1 MIQLSFIMFS
11 LISKKTA
18 ELTSRE
24 IIKIC
29 KLKDTFWRFGSQIQ
43 KKWFKKTIFKNDIH
57 NMFFKGNDLIGYT
70 CLRIRKYNKHKKYLI
85 FDTLI
90 IHKKFR
96 KKRYSSNLMNFNNII
111 IESKKMMAFLICD
124 KNLVSFYKKFGW
136 ILFKDKNSKII
147 DHKKA
152 KVSMSLNIN
161 KLKNFKNHIKN
172 WIKD

>member
-1 MIQLSFIMFS
+1 
-11 LISKKTA
+11 
-18 ELTSRE
+18 
-24 IIKIC
+24 
-29 KLKDTFWRFGSQIQ
+29 
-43 KKWFKKTIFKNDIH
+43 
-57 NMFFKGNDLIGYT
+57 
-70 CLRIRKYNKHKKYLI
+70 
-85 FDTLI
+85 
-90 IHKKFR
+90 
-96 KKRYSSNLMNFNNII
+96 
-111 IESKKMMAFLICD
+111 MMAFLICD